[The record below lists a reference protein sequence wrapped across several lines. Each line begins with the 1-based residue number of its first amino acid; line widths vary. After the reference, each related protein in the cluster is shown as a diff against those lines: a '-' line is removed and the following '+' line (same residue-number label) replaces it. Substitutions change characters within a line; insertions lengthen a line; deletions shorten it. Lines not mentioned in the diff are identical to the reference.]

1 MALTSVFS
9 DCATVL
15 ERASMVGMINRPRR
29 SPRTLSVTSPGAR
42 SLLTC
47 GFTLA
52 ALAVAAL
59 NTPVAAASTDPDCP
73 REHSEAFRALCD
85 LGETTPTSAPSSG
98 GSGGSSGGGI
108 GDAFSEFFSD
118 YGGFIFFGGIAA
130 FVAWVVIVNRRDTA
144 EEKAEKRAAEAARG
158 QRIAELHHAEQ
169 VAAAEQRALAQLPDP
184 SVYDPMGMGVAAPA
198 VQVELPPAPSTDP
211 EDLKRYNVFNAVVPW
226 EPGSAFAAVVNRDG
240 DWSRARGAFASA
252 CEAAGLGETDEAGV
266 FTPAA
271 VVAEVRTIGGD
282 TDAVVLAVRPAG
294 LHVGSA
300 QLDRARPYLVRTARV
315 AEASPFV
322 REPSTDLYLTTLRN
336 AQPEQPAPVIEAEA
350 APVNDVS
357 RWEW

>member
-1 MALTSVFS
+1 MALTSTFT
-9 DCATVL
+9 DCVTVL
-15 ERASMVGMINRPRR
+15 ERGSMVGMSNRPSR
-29 SPRTLSVTSPGAR
+29 SPKSASVTSPAR
-42 SLLTC
+42 VGLLTC

-52 ALAVAAL
+52 TLATATL

-73 REHSEAFRALCD
+73 RDHSGAFRALCD

-98 GSGGSSGGGI
+98 GSGGSGGGI
-108 GDAFSEFFSD
+108 GDAFSSFFDS
-118 YGGFIFFGGIAA
+118 YGALLFFGGLIA
-130 FVAWVVIVNRRDTA
+130 FIVWVIIATRRDTA

-184 SVYDPMGMGVAAPA
+184 SAYDPMNMGIPAPA
-198 VQVELPPAPSTDP
+198 PRVELPPAPSTDP

-252 CEAAGLGETDEAGV
+252 CEAAGLGETDEAGT

-294 LHVGSA
+294 LHIGSA
-300 QLDRARPYLVRTARV
+300 QLDRVRPYLVRTARV

-336 AQPEQPAPVIEAEA
+336 VVREQSAPAPEA
-350 APVNDVS
+350 APINDPS
-357 RWEW
+357 TWEW